1 MDIVPF
7 EPQMA
12 EKITRLYNE
21 LIEPVPDV
29 HPVPAERFAS
39 VGALTSKWLRDERVM
54 VGRHDGEVAGFVHV
68 GVALPADESPCPKG
82 EQAAVRFLG
91 YRLGQRDVGRRL
103 LEWVDEYAREQGRST
118 VLAWHYFAR
127 YPFYHCPWG
136 QLSQRMAHVR
146 ALFGMYGYAEA
157 GDSEIY
163 FHWHDFEPP
172 AAPTPPL
179 EVEMKPRWSDG
190 PLGSRMVLR
199 AMQRDRELGSCC
211 MDRGQTSPHPD
222 AADWCYCDWIGVKE
236 EHRGKRLGVFLLVS
250 ALHEMKRAGCK
261 HAAISTTWNNYRA
274 ALFYTNLGYRFADQ
288 TYSLKKD
295 VAGG

>member
-1 MDIVPF
+1 MEIVAF
-7 EPQMA
+7 EPEMA
-12 EKITRLYNE
+12 EGITRLYNE

-54 VGRHDGEVAGFVHV
+54 VALHDGKAAGFVHV
-68 GVALPADESPCPKG
+68 GVARPLDEDPVPKG
-82 EQAAVRFLG
+82 EPVAIRFLG
-91 YRLGQRDVGRRL
+91 YRVGQRDVGRRL
-103 LEWVDEYAREQGRST
+103 LEWVDEYAREQKRGT
-118 VLAWHYFAR
+118 ILAWHYFAR

-136 QLSQRMAHVR
+136 QLSQRMTHVQ

-163 FHWHDFEPP
+163 LHWHDFEPP

-199 AMQRDRELGSCC
+199 AMQGDRELGSCC
-211 MDRGQTSPHPD
+211 MDRGQTSPSPE
-222 AADWCYCDWIGVKE
+222 AEDWCYCDSLDVEDGLQ
-236 EHRGKRLGVFLLVS
+236 GKGLGKYVLAS
-250 ALHEMKRAGCK
+250 ALEEMRRAGCK
-261 HAAISTTWNNYRA
+261 HTAISTTWNNYRA

-288 TYSLKKD
+288 TYSFKK
-295 VAGG
+295 VVTRG